1 LGQVTQSLMPPVTW
15 GGMGNPAGRPE
26 RVGNIALLDPDPIL
40 NAPRFSMAG
49 TSVPWS
55 PDDSGITS
63 FSLLDSACADAD
75 FLDGVVSGI
84 YTEIENFLSNNAV
97 AIGGGLA
104 GAIAA
109 GAGPGIATLA
119 PWLLA
124 LLAIL
129 ALFLNWLRNQGG
141 TMGQALNNLRDD
153 LLGSN
158 DPMQRAAGI
167 LVWRAIAAEAF
178 KSQQSP
184 HDYNAISY
192 AIMDGH
198 NYDDISCTVNVRS
211 VEVFFDAADPNLIA
225 FVDRL
230 LQFESD
236 QEFQSGKSVVGYVSL
251 RFCQPSQALIAPEAF
266 PRTVAVEC
274 SGLADEAGS
283 TEFVDFAVALAQD
296 PNIKGVLHWGQQN
309 DSTQRQIEF
318 RFGDTPTSPVGALH
332 DWRAV
337 LSRLTDN
344 GRLDGFSSDFTRRA
358 GLEVVQPLI
367 GEFGVTSPPLG
378 GNPDCTLAWDCRN
391 NPTGTVA
398 SLEIVS
404 PSVSI
409 VSVPALPSQGTHIF
423 AANQLG
429 TWIAL
434 LRLSLDANGETRH
447 ASQALQI
454 AGV

>member
-1 LGQVTQSLMPPVTW
+1 
-15 GGMGNPAGRPE
+15 
-26 RVGNIALLDPDPIL
+26 
-40 NAPRFSMAG
+40 
-49 TSVPWS
+49 
-55 PDDSGITS
+55 
-63 FSLLDSACADAD
+63 
-75 FLDGVVSGI
+75 
-84 YTEIENFLSNNAV
+84 
-97 AIGGGLA
+97 
-104 GAIAA
+104 
-109 GAGPGIATLA
+109 
-119 PWLLA
+119 
-124 LLAIL
+124 
-129 ALFLNWLRNQGG
+129 
-141 TMGQALNNLRDD
+141 MGQALNNLRND

-158 DPMQRAAGI
+158 DPNQRAAGI
-167 LVWRAIAAEAF
+167 LVWRAIAAQAF

-198 NYDDISCTVNVRS
+198 NYDDISCTVTVRS
-211 VEVFFDAADPNLIA
+211 MEVFFDAADPNLIA

-266 PRTVAVEC
+266 PRTVAIEC

-309 DSTQRQIEF
+309 DSTQQQIEF
-318 RFGDTPTSPVGALH
+318 RFGDTPTLPVGPLH

-337 LSRLTDN
+337 LARLTDN

-367 GEFGVTSPPLG
+367 GTFSVTTAPSG
-378 GNPDCTLAWDCRN
+378 GNPNCTLAWNCND
-391 NPTGTVA
+391 NPAGTTA

-404 PSVSI
+404 PSFGV
-409 VSVPALPSQGTHIF
+409 VLVPGLPLQGTHIF
-423 AANQLG
+423 AANQTG

-434 LRLSLDANGETRH
+434 LRLSLNVNGETRD
-447 ASQALQI
+447 AGQSLQI